1 MRLSYTDIKN
11 SFYRNAGLDNS
22 EDTAILADFKANL
35 GTRYQMIL
43 AKMRDY
49 MTQKTVTSTTVN
61 NQQFYHYPPG
71 VTNIE
76 SIVVTIGSVN
86 YPTTIVN
93 SQWQWDWLNALQVQP
108 TAIPQFIFPRRDDF
122 GIYPK
127 PQAAYTITFNYHYRD
142 RNLGVEDFTTGTATV
157 THASQAVTI
166 AATDVLGVPI
176 DTMTSAMVNR
186 WFQITDPTEDGEG
199 YWYRILDIPT
209 ARTITLESAYQG
221 SGGTGYTYRVAQTP
235 EFPEEGHIILV
246 DGVTADFYSGVRHD
260 ITTATFFENKFWT
273 GSGTNNSRDM
283 GSNEIL
289 GGLIGLYNQYA
300 DRNSERIIDRK
311 KKVYPF
317 MDQNWGMQ
325 LS

>member
-1 MRLSYTDIKN
+1 MRLSYSDIKN

-22 EDTAILADFKANL
+22 QDTAILADFKANL
-35 GTRYQMIL
+35 GTRYQMVL

-49 MTQKTVTSTTVN
+49 MTQKTVTSTTVAS
-61 NQQFYHYPPG
+61 QQYYHYPVG
-71 VTNIE
+71 ITNIE
-76 SIVVTIGSVN
+76 SIVVTIGSIN

-93 SQWQWDWLNALQVQP
+93 SQWQWDWLNSLQVQP

-142 RNLGVEDFTTGTATV
+142 RNLGVEDSTGTATV
-157 THASQAVTI
+157 THDSQLVTVVG
-166 AATDVLGVPI
+166 TV
-176 DTMTSAMVNR
+176 TSAMVNR

-199 YWYRILDIPT
+199 YWYRISAVPT
-209 ARTITLESAYQG
+209 ALTVTLESAYQG
-221 SGGTGYTYRVAQTP
+221 SGGTGFAYRIGQTP
-235 EFPEEGHIILV
+235 EFPEEGHVILV

-300 DRNSERIIDRK
+300 DRNNERIIDRK

-317 MDQNWGMQ
+317 LDKAFGMT